1 MVHCGSVLLSIRTAD
16 VKKSEE
22 HSAPA
27 IRQEQSF
34 ASFLLELDERTILY
48 YTALF

>member
-27 IRQEQSF
+27 RWQEQSF
-34 ASFLLELDERTILY
+34 ASFLLELDERAVFN